1 MNTPRITSLIITVI
15 ALVAT
20 LLGISFLMPD
30 GPQDGATGPIR
41 MRWLIAH
48 QPADLFIHGTK
59 TFSDVLAK
67 ETGGAMTLE
76 VLVPEDVGFA
86 GGDVPTDEL
95 VKMLNDGTIQLATVY
110 AGGVEK
116 LDATYGV
123 INLPFLFDSYAS
135 AEKVLDGSS
144 GERMRATVAE
154 NTPFLALAT
163 TYSGGYR
170 IIASNKKLITSTD
183 DFKGLRVGT
192 AGGPVAEA
200 LFRELGAIPV
210 EIPTVASGK
219 KYLTSNEVDA
229 VETAYTRLSFG
240 LASSTYVRYISET
253 NHSLFTTAT
262 LVPKSFY
269 NTLTLQQQGAL
280 KQAAMAAATIE
291 RADSIAL
298 AEKTKQDAQEKG
310 IRVAELTTVEQAKLK
325 ERLLSVYKKFENV
338 FGADLIQDIIAEQK

>member
-1 MNTPRITSLIITVI
+1 MTIARSLAIIAVLVGLGFIVSFIGSESHVNTR
-15 ALVAT
+15 
-20 LLGISFLMPD
+20 GE
-30 GPQDGATGPIR
+30 GAPIR
-41 MRWLIAH
+41 VRWLIAH
-48 QPADLFIHGTK
+48 QPADLFVHGTRA
-59 TFSDVLAK
+59 FSDTLEK
-67 ETGGAMTLE
+67 GTGGSMVLE
-76 VLVPEDVGFA
+76 VLVPEDVGFV

-95 VKMLNDGTIQLATVY
+95 FKLLNDGTIQMATVY
-110 AGGVEK
+110 AGGVENISPQ
-116 LDATYGV
+116 YGV

-135 AEKVLDGSS
+135 AEKVLDGPA
-144 GERMRATVAE
+144 GERMRAAVAE
-154 NTPFLALAT
+154 HTPFLALAT

-170 IIASNKKLITSTD
+170 IIASNKKMITNVN

-262 LVPKSFY
+262 IVPKKFY
-269 NTLTLQQQGAL
+269 ESLTSREQQAL
-280 KQAAMAAATIE
+280 KKAAFTAATIE

-298 AEKTKQDAQEKG
+298 AERTKRDAQEKG
-310 IRVAELTTVEQAKLK
+310 IRIAELSPVNAAKLK
-325 ERLLSVYKKFENV
+325 ERLLPVYKKFEGL
-338 FGADLIQDIIAEQK
+338 FGADLIEAIIAAQR